1 MDYTEDRE
9 SIQNSNSDLKFLL
22 LRYLRW
28 WPLYIICIIISL
40 SVAWVKL
47 RFIVPEYLTKASL
60 YVKLQTAKKGEIM
73 AINDFQNMTLPTGLV
88 ANEVDNEL
96 SVLKSKPLLY
106 NVVKKIG
113 LDVKAIKKGRFKDT
127 ELYEDAPFYGSILVI
142 NQPRKFKSKE
152 YEIIPQS
159 NNGYKLLDEKKEII
173 GRFGI
178 PLKTDWGT
186 IVLNRNS
193 KVYFEKPIFLLV
205 TNPKILVDQLEA
217 SITLNIP
224 EKKSSIIEISRVG
237 TNPVRSEDIV
247 NELMNQYNSD
257 AIKDKNIEALA
268 TANFIDERLKVITEE
283 LGGIENKKENFKE
296 SNKIADLQSQA
307 ELSIKNVSESTKK
320 LLDLSTQLEM
330 VNSVLAITNSSS
342 NEQLLPTNLGMPS
355 ALDALIGDYNQL
367 VLTKNRTLRQATPS
381 NPSVIQMNRDI
392 ASMKELIRENLKKSQ
407 ANIQLTIGQTKNQMD
422 QSGEAISKFPLQE
435 KFFRSIER
443 QQNLKES
450 LYLYLLQKRE
460 ETSIGLSANAPKAK
474 IVNPAYTSDSPVS
487 PKRNTYYLI
496 AFSLGFL
503 IPIGL
508 LYIIFALDTKI
519 HSIREIKKALPEIPV
534 VGEIPNAGDV
544 EDSMVKKND
553 LTAFAESFR
562 IMLTNAKFIVKPIKG
577 IAPVIVVSSSVKGE
591 GKTTVSTNIA
601 LILAQNRKVLLLGAD
616 LRNPQLKRFITH
628 GKKGL
633 SDYLA
638 DENENNIEQYIET
651 FEGYPNLDVLPSGT
665 IPPNPTYLLSSAKME
680 KIFNQL
686 KTKYEFIVV
695 DTAPMLLVS
704 DSFHLIQY
712 ADLLLYVMRTEY
724 TDRDMLEFTEE
735 VERVNA
741 RGKLAIVLNDV
752 KNRHISYYDNKYG
765 YGFGYY
771 SDDAELKMKIK
782 WKNRISN
789 FFSKFS

>member
-40 SVAWVKL
+40 SIAWVKL
-47 RFIVPEYLTKASL
+47 RFTVPEYLTKASL

-173 GRFGI
+173 GRFSI

-307 ELSIKNVSESTKK
+307 ELSLKNVSESTKK

-407 ANIQLTIGQTKNQMD
+407 ANIQLTMGQTKNQMD

-503 IPIGL
+503 IPTGL

-519 HSIREIKKALPEIPV
+519 HNRREIRKELPEIPV
-534 VGEIPNAGDV
+534 VGEIPNAGDEENSV
-544 EDSMVKKND
+544 VKEND

-562 IMLTNAKFIVKPIKG
+562 IMLTNAKFIIKPIKG
-577 IAPVIVVSSSVKGE
+577 IAPVIMVSASVKGE
-591 GKTTVSTNIA
+591 GKTTVSTNTA

-633 SDYLA
+633 SDYLVN
-638 DENENNIEQYIET
+638 ENENNLEQYIET
-651 FEGYPNLDVLPSGT
+651 FKGNPNLDVLSSGT
-665 IPPNPTYLLSSAKME
+665 VPPNPTYLLSSDKMVNVFTE
-680 KIFNQL
+680 L
-686 KTKYEFIVV
+686 KSKYDYIIV
-695 DTAPMLLVS
+695 DTAPLLLVS
-704 DSFHLIQY
+704 DSFHLIKY
-712 ADLLLYVMRTEY
+712 TDLLLYVMRADF
-724 TDRDMLEFTEE
+724 TDVDMLEVASEINRE
-735 VERVNA
+735 NA
-741 RGKLAIVLNDV
+741 NNKLAIVLNDV
-752 KNRHISYYDNKYG
+752 KDRNISHYDKKYG
-765 YGFGYY
+765 HGYY
-771 SDDAELKMKIK
+771 SDDYKSKKVNKIFK
-782 WKNRISN
+782 WI
-789 FFSKFS
+789 SKFTK

>member
-1 MDYTEDRE
+1 MDYTEERE
-9 SIQNSNSDLKFLL
+9 SIQTSNSDLKFLL

-40 SVAWVKL
+40 SITSLIL
-47 RFIVPEYLTKASL
+47 RYKVPEYITNASL
-60 YVKLQTAKKGEIM
+60 YVKLQAAKSGEIM
-73 AINDFQNMTLPTGLV
+73 GIKDFQNMALPTGLV
-88 ANEVDNEL
+88 SNEVDNEL

-113 LDVKAIKKGRFKDT
+113 LDVKAINKGRFKDT

-205 TNPKILVDQLEA
+205 TNPKILVDELEA

-296 SNKIADLQSQA
+296 SNKIADLQTQA
-307 ELSIKNVSESTKK
+307 ELNLENISETTKR

-342 NEQLLPTNLGMPS
+342 PEQLLPTNLGMPS
-355 ALDALIGDYNQL
+355 ALDALIGDYNQM

-392 ASMKELIRENLKKSQ
+392 ASLKELIRENLKKSQ
-407 ANIQLTIGQTKNQMD
+407 ASIQLTIGQTKNQMD

-435 KFFRSIER
+435 KLFRSIER

-460 ETSIGLSANAPKAK
+460 EASIALSANAPKAK
-474 IVNPAYTSDSPVS
+474 IVNPAYTFDSPFS
-487 PKRNTYYLI
+487 PKRNTYFLI
-496 AFSLGFL
+496 AFSLGLL

-519 HSIREIKKALPEIPV
+519 HNRKEIRKALPEIPV
-534 VGEIPNAGDV
+534 VGEIPNVGDT

-562 IMLTNAKFIVKPIKG
+562 IMLTNANFLLKSTKG
-577 IAPVIVVSSSVKGE
+577 VAPVIMISSSVKGE
-591 GKTTVSTNIA
+591 GKTTVSTNTA
-601 LILAQNRKVLLLGAD
+601 LILAQNRKVLLIGAD

-633 SDYLA
+633 SDFLVE
-638 DENENNIEQYIET
+638 ENQNNIEQYIES
-651 FEGYPNLDVLPSGT
+651 YKDNPNLDILPSGT
-665 IPPNPTYLLSSAKME
+665 IPPNPTYLLSSDKMVTVFTE
-680 KIFNQL
+680 L
-686 KTKYEFIVV
+686 KSKYDYIVV

-704 DSFHLIQY
+704 DSFHLTQY
-712 ADLLLYVMRTEY
+712 ADLLLYVMRADF
-724 TDRDMLEFTEE
+724 TDREMLEFTEE
-735 VERVNA
+735 VERDNA
-741 RGKLAIVLNDV
+741 KGKLAIVLNDV
-752 KNRHISYYDNKYG
+752 KNRHISYYGNRYG
-765 YGFGYY
+765 YGYGYY
-771 SDDAELKMKIK
+771 SDDDKVNKKII
-782 WKNRISN
+782 WKKRISN

>member
-1 MDYTEDRE
+1 MDYTEDGE

-205 TNPKILVDQLEA
+205 TNPKILVDQLDA

-283 LGGIENKKENFKE
+283 LDGIENKKENFKE

-307 ELSIKNVSESTKK
+307 ELSLKNVSESTKK

-519 HSIREIKKALPEIPV
+519 HSRREIKKALPEIPV
-534 VGEIPNAGDV
+534 VGEIPNAGDA

-752 KNRHISYYDNKYG
+752 KNRHISYYDNKYD

-771 SDDAELKMKIK
+771 SDDAELKKKIK